1 MVTGSVIEWRYVE
14 AKPEPIHSLAAEL
27 VRLNADVI
35 VTAGPTPTRAAK
47 GAIVTIP
54 IVMMQDPIRRVT
66 RSSQASR
73 ALAETSQDSTI
84 SVLASATHNCRTEP
98 RGRATQRRKREG
110 SEADDD

>member
-1 MVTGSVIEWRYVE
+1 MVTSSVIEWRYLE
-14 AKPEPIHSLAAEL
+14 AKPEPIHSLAAAL

-35 VTAGPTPTRAAK
+35 VTAGPIPTRAAK

-54 IVMMQDPIRRVT
+54 IVVMQDPIRRVT

-84 SVLASATHNCRTEP
+84 SALASANHSCRPEP
-98 RGRATQRRKREG
+98 SGCAAQCRQREG
-110 SEADDD
+110 SETDDN